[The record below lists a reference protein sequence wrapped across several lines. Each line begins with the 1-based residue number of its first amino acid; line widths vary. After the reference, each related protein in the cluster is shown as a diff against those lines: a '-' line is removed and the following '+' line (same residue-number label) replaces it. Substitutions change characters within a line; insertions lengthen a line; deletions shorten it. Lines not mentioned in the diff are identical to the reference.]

1 MLNKKSKDVCFVG
14 SSYLLGSV
22 HKMGDVHGSHFS
34 CCIICIFAVLGVL
47 AVFAQFLS
55 FSGNL
60 GVLRAIVS
68 YREPDGLNWL

>member
-1 MLNKKSKDVCFVG
+1 MG
-14 SSYLLGSV
+14 HISV
-22 HKMGDVHGSHFS
+22 VAL
-34 CCIICIFAVLGVL
+34 FAFLQFWAFLGVL